1 MTKEKTLTK
10 KEKVLNTLKKGL
22 PFVGMAFTFLLGLAC
37 GSCTFKST
45 SEPQTKRTAIVENV
59 DTGTY
64 TAGMTDIVADILG
77 TTASGNTG
85 YLWNLNN
92 GGSGKRM
99 EASINLGIQLIPI
112 SNTAITKPLGQY
124 WYIENGTLSAKLEFT
139 HMIFNNDGML
149 NFCYDKTLKGSIDE
163 RDFGV
168 LDIYIQFY
176 PTSYNDLNNTDYDYT
191 AYTTTYSKD
200 EINRNFSLADLFRKY
215 FNISP
220 TPVDKNGQQ
229 VIYIIDTSVYFNVFD
244 LLGSAFTSLGGLLG
258 IAILPSI
265 TLGTLLFVPLVVVII
280 LFIVGLFKR

>member
-1 MTKEKTLTK
+1 MIKEKTLTK
-10 KEKVLNTLKKGL
+10 KEKVLNILKKGL
-22 PFVGMAFTFLLGLAC
+22 PFLGMGFTFLLGLVC
-37 GSCTFKST
+37 GSCSVKST
-45 SEPQTKRTAIVENV
+45 AQPHTKRTAVVENV

-85 YLWNLNN
+85 YLWNLDN
-92 GGSGKRM
+92 GGTGKRM
-99 EASINLGIQLIPI
+99 EASINLGIEITPI

-124 WYIENGTLSAKLEFT
+124 WYIENGTSSAKVEFT
-139 HMIFNNDGML
+139 HMVFNADGML
-149 NFCYDKTLKGSIDE
+149 NFYYGNISKGTIDE
-163 RDFGV
+163 RDFGG
-168 LDIYIQFY
+168 LDIYIQFF

-200 EINRNFSLADLFRKY
+200 EINRNFSLADLFRRY

-220 TPVDKNGQQ
+220 KSVDKNGQE
-229 VIYIIDTSVYFNVFD
+229 VIYIVDTSVYFNVFD

-258 IAILPSI
+258 IAVLPSI
-265 TLGTLLFVPLVVVII
+265 TLGTLLFVPLVVLII